1 MSGTAFKCGRCAG
14 QGLLLIDISSQA
26 SAEAPKSYIEKPCDL
41 CKGERMITKAQLIT
55 QQADMTLTESEFLP
69 IPLVGAFRCYIDGK
83 IAQRKMTSR
92 QLYRLAQYALD
103 AAVET
108 QNYEHKRENDRGND
122 EGSRDK
128 DIS

>member
-1 MSGTAFKCGRCAG
+1 MSGTTAFKCGRCAG
-14 QGLLLIDISSQA
+14 AGLLLIDISPNG
-26 SAEAPKSYIEKPCDL
+26 EAPKSYIEKPCDM
-41 CKGERMITKAQLIT
+41 CRGERMITKAQLIT
-55 QQADMTLTESEFLP
+55 QPADMTLDGSDFLP

-108 QNYEHKRENDRGND
+108 QNYEYNKREND
-122 EGSRDK
+122 EGSSDTNTGR
-128 DIS
+128 

>member
-14 QGLLLIDISSQA
+14 AGRLLIDISPDG
-26 SAEAPKSYIEKPCDL
+26 EAPKSYIEKPCDM
-41 CKGERMITKAQLIT
+41 CNGERMISKAQLIT
-55 QQADMTLTESEFLP
+55 QTADITLDESEFLP

-108 QNYEHKRENDRGND
+108 QSYEYKRDSNI
-122 EGSRDK
+122 EGSSDK
-128 DIS
+128 NSGR

>member
-1 MSGTAFKCGRCAG
+1 
-14 QGLLLIDISSQA
+14 
-26 SAEAPKSYIEKPCDL
+26 
-41 CKGERMITKAQLIT
+41 MITKAQLMT
-55 QQADMTLTESEFLP
+55 QQADMTLDESDFLP
-69 IPLVGAFRCYIDGK
+69 IPLTGAFRCYIDGK

-108 QNYEHKRENDRGND
+108 QNYEYERDNDARG
-122 EGSRDK
+122 SDK

>member
-14 QGLLLIDISSQA
+14 QGVLLIDISPDGES
-26 SAEAPKSYIEKPCDL
+26 PKSYIEKNCDL
-41 CKGERMITKAQLIT
+41 CRGERMITKAQLIT
-55 QQADMTLTESEFLP
+55 QPADMTLDERDFLP
-69 IPLVGAFRCYIDGK
+69 IPLVGAFRCYVDGK

-108 QNYEHKRENDRGND
+108 QNYEYKRDSNN
-122 EGSRDK
+122 EGSSDK
-128 DIS
+128 NAGR

>member
-1 MSGTAFKCGRCAG
+1 MSGTAFRCGRCAG
-14 QGLLLIDISSQA
+14 AGLLLIDISPDG
-26 SAEAPKSYIEKPCDL
+26 EAPKSYIEKPCDL
-41 CKGERMITKAQLIT
+41 CRGERMITKAQLIT
-55 QQADMTLTESEFLP
+55 QTADITLTESEFLP

-108 QNYEHKRENDRGND
+108 QSYEYKREND
-122 EGSRDK
+122 EGSSDTNSGR
-128 DIS
+128 

>member
-1 MSGTAFKCGRCAG
+1 
-14 QGLLLIDISSQA
+14 
-26 SAEAPKSYIEKPCDL
+26 
-41 CKGERMITKAQLIT
+41 MITKAQLIT
-55 QQADMTLTESEFLP
+55 QPADITLAESDFLP

-108 QNYEHKRENDRGND
+108 QNYEYNKREND
-122 EGSRDK
+122 EGSSDTNTGR
-128 DIS
+128 

>member
-55 QQADMTLTESEFLP
+55 QPADMTLDESEFLP
-69 IPLVGAFRCYIDGK
+69 IPLVGAFRCYVDGK

-108 QNYEHKRENDRGND
+108 QNYEYNKRDNGDDETGGNTTL
-122 EGSRDK
+122 G
-128 DIS
+128 